1 MPITSVNPILA
12 AAAAQAVERDLV
24 LQPGT
29 VIDAQVLKVLANNMV
44 RIAISGLSLDVMSQV
59 PLQAGQAMQL
69 AVSESEG
76 GIRLAVVGQGAG
88 AAGDASAD
96 TVTLAPGARAEAAA
110 NSQATSALPKNILT
124 PLEKLAVST
133 AVQTAATQQGS
144 QAPLFA
150 NAEAAAGSKTLPP
163 QLQHCLLYT
172 SPSPRDR
179 TRSRMP
185 SSA

>member
-12 AAAAQAVERDLV
+12 AVAAQGVERDLV

-44 RIAISGLSLDVMSQV
+44 RIAIARLALDVMSQV
-59 PLQAGQAMQL
+59 PLQAGQTMQL
-69 AVSESEG
+69 AVSQNEG

-88 AAGDASAD
+88 AADATAD
-96 TVTLAPGARAEAAA
+96 SVTLAPGARADAAA
-110 NSQATSALPKNILT
+110 NAAVNSQTASALPKNLLT

-150 NAEAAAGSKTLPP
+150 NAGL
-163 QLQHCLLYT
+163 
-172 SPSPRDR
+172 SPARKPCR
-179 TRSRMP
+179 RSCSRR
-185 SSA
+185 